1 MFSDDFTAAL
11 YWMKIKKSGTY
22 VLENIQILCYPNID
36 LTSIVILRK
45 KHEEKENIITI
56 RN

>member
-36 LTSIVILRK
+36 LTKQKAVTKIK
-45 KHEEKENIITI
+45 
-56 RN
+56 